1 MSESDSDV
9 SLSSDDEY
17 YGDNGEEFRG
27 NILNGP
33 KGRYA
38 LIDKIGNGAQSSVW
52 LAFNCERN
60 NYYAIKIQNP
70 EDYTEG
76 KSELK
81 ILKRILEL
89 DNDNLIQLV
98 DDFII
103 DKTRRKEVRVKKHG
117 KYVTKEK
124 IVCDKYI
131 CMVLPLMACSVY
143 DLIRRGKYEDGL
155 SSEFVVKC
163 MKELL
168 IATKDIHNRLKI
180 CHCDLKP
187 ENLLL
192 ELFF

>member
-1 MSESDSDV
+1 M
-9 SLSSDDEY
+9 L
-17 YGDNGEEFRG
+17 F
-27 NILNGP
+27 
-33 KGRYA
+33 
-38 LIDKIGNGAQSSVW
+38 
-52 LAFNCERN
+52 
-60 NYYAIKIQNP
+60 
-70 EDYTEG
+70 T
-76 KSELK
+76 
-81 ILKRILEL
+81 
-89 DNDNLIQLV
+89 QLV

-187 ENLLL
+187 ENLLISGTNKKTQ
-192 ELFF
+192 ELIDEYEKYKIMNIYKHELKTRLDNAGL